1 MIMVHTHAKHE
12 VKGQFLQKLTDGR
25 TDKTDRK
32 TFPAEAVSCMRV
44 VKKSLV
50 IRRCGSVVAKN

>member
-1 MIMVHTHAKHE
+1 MIMDGPWSHAKHE

-32 TFPAEAVSCMRV
+32 TFPAKAVSCMRV
-44 VKKSLV
+44 VKKV
-50 IRRCGSVVAKN
+50 